1 MQNQW
6 GLPRCEVTYLKQYLS
21 HGALTDVPV
30 FQPQQNYTQCT
41 TLSLD
46 VTRLWI
52 FPDWPVLGHPSLPW
66 APEPTINVLFTLLY
80 TYPSMYSL
88 FSLDPSRVCPFL
100 CGQDCTECLTPRQD
114 GISVCWLNNSGKGLK
129 FEWNWCEWKRDERCH
144 NIVKENLAQLKGK
157 KEKQKTGKRF

>member
-1 MQNQW
+1 MRSPEVWSDIFKTVSQPW
-6 GLPRCEVTYLKQYLS
+6 GL
-21 HGALTDVPV
+21 
-30 FQPQQNYTQCT
+30 
-41 TLSLD
+41 
-46 VTRLWI
+46 
-52 FPDWPVLGHPSLPW
+52 DWPPCLSAPTKLYSVYHAQLGCHSSLNIPWLTWPWTSLPW

-100 CGQDCTECLTPRQD
+100 CGQDCPECLTPRQD

-129 FEWNWCEWKRDERCH
+129 FEWNWCEWKRDESCH